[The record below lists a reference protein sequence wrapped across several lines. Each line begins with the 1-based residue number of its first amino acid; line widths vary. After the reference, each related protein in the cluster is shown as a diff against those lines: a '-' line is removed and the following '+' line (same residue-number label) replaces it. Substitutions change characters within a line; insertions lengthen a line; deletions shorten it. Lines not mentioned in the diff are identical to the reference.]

1 MQLKT
6 MYPAAV
12 NSKATVTMGALD
24 ANTTTV
30 TVLDGTVL
38 PDVPNLLV
46 LGTAKEG
53 NVLTIERGF
62 QGTPKAWNAGT
73 EIARNF
79 TGYDLDTVSEN
90 MEAVAEQAEET
101 AHLVNGVQSYKSLS
115 ELSATASTDL
125 LTIFAAMATPSRLV
139 CDITNGSTAVY
150 PAASGTLCINKTG
163 ADTGTASFIY
173 EDGRVATAIFT
184 ANSSGGVT
192 LTNWNCLTERV
203 ESMCNPNLLI
213 NTDFRNPVNQRG
225 QDSYTGVGYGID
237 MWKVSD
243 DTEAIVTVKPDCVNF
258 TSSEM
263 LKYKRF
269 AQLAELT
276 LEAGRTYTMS
286 CLCNVLSYSGDAYF
300 RPSDKNGGPIGANI
314 SKRITKTGLQVLQ
327 TTFTP
332 ATDFEN
338 VRTEFLVMNTTV
350 DTLSVDMYAWKL
362 ELGAFSTLANEV
374 VNYAAELRKCQRY
387 LQVYAGEVGSAIK
400 SSEMGAGWVSVIPL
414 IEHMRVAPSITT
426 TTFLTI
432 RNKDIYKS

>member
-1 MQLKT
+1 
-6 MYPAAV
+6 
-12 NSKATVTMGALD
+12 
-24 ANTTTV
+24 
-30 TVLDGTVL
+30 
-38 PDVPNLLV
+38 
-46 LGTAKEG
+46 
-53 NVLTIERGF
+53 
-62 QGTPKAWNAGT
+62 
-73 EIARNF
+73 
-79 TGYDLDTVSEN
+79 
-90 MEAVAEQAEET
+90 
-101 AHLVNGVQSYKSLS
+101 
-115 ELSATASTDL
+115 
-125 LTIFAAMATPSRLV
+125 
-139 CDITNGSTAVY
+139 
-150 PAASGTLCINKTG
+150 
-163 ADTGTASFIY
+163 
-173 EDGRVATAIFT
+173 
-184 ANSSGGVT
+184 
-192 LTNWNCLTERV
+192 
-203 ESMCNPNLLI
+203 MCNPNLLI

-432 RNKDIYKS
+432 RNKDIYRNVSSYSYNVWKDSTNILSLWLTLDNTMDADVADIFLASDGMLILSAEL